1 MFSAVGIQKVYL
13 PIGEIKKMKKI
24 ITLLTICLAFSCA
37 LFAEKK
43 ASYSVSSVTGK
54 VTYEVSNG
62 EWADV
67 KAGMSLDVDANV
79 NVGLNSTLVVTLD
92 GVDYAIKPM
101 KKGKLAELAAANSKG
116 GVKVGSKI
124 TKSDIAAASTKTS
137 KGAATAS
144 SRASEAKADVLWE
157 D

>member
-1 MFSAVGIQKVYL
+1 
-13 PIGEIKKMKKI
+13 MKKF
-24 ITLLTICLAFSCA
+24 ITLLVICLTFGCA

-43 ASYSVSSVTGK
+43 ASYTVTSLTGK

-67 KAGMSLDVDANV
+67 KAGMSLDTDANI
-79 NVGLNSTLVVTLD
+79 NVGLNSTLVVSLD
-92 GVDYAIKPM
+92 GVSYSIKPM
-101 KKGKLAELAAANSKG
+101 KKGKLIELASANVKG

-124 TKSDIAAASTKTS
+124 TKSDIAAASTRTT

>member
-1 MFSAVGIQKVYL
+1 
-13 PIGEIKKMKKI
+13 MKRI
-24 ITLLTICLAFSCA
+24 ITLLTVCMAFGFA

-43 ASYSVSSVTGK
+43 VSFTVTSFTGK

-62 EWADV
+62 VWADV
-67 KAGMSLDVDANV
+67 KSGMTLENDANV
-79 NVGLNSTLVVTLD
+79 NVGLNSTLTVTSE
-92 GVDYAIKPM
+92 GVDYSIKPM
-101 KKGKLAELAAANSKG
+101 KKGKLSELASANLKG

-124 TKSDIAAASTKTS
+124 TKSDIAEASLKTT